1 MKVIKKT
8 YPVDAFK
15 FEDVDSFVRIP
26 ELHKVLHCFQ
36 LAKDGKSLMCLTS
49 AGARVLRQGD
59 YLVMGNNKFLSVV
72 PRTSFNRNYTLLP

>member
-15 FEDVDSFVRIP
+15 YTNADEFLAIP
-26 ELHKVLHCFQ
+26 ELQVVIHCFQ
-36 LAKDGKSLMCLTS
+36 LARDGKSLMCLTS

-59 YLVMGNNKFLSVV
+59 YLVMGNNRFLSVV
-72 PRTSFNRNYTLLP
+72 PRTSFNRNYTLIA